1 MAADPNCADPV
12 CHSKTDMF
20 WTGVLGKKKVK
31 KETNAAANTSAAPV
45 ECPLDREEL
54 GRATWGLLHTMA
66 AYFPEKP
73 SDAMKAHATSFVQA
87 LADLYPCKHC
97 AVDFQESIV
106 AIPPRYS
113 SLYLRNNSVCSL
125 VVFDCSV
132 NSRVDF
138 SLWMCEQHNR
148 VTTKLARK
156 PFPCT
161 MDALDKRWKTGDPSC
176 SAKRQ
181 DEATSQESLGQDT
194 DDE

>member
-20 WTGVLGKKKVK
+20 RTGVLGKKKVK

-73 SDAMKAHATSFVQA
+73 SDAMKAHATSFVHA

-106 AIPPRYS
+106 AIPPR
-113 SLYLRNNSVCSL
+113 
-125 VVFDCSV
+125 V

-148 VTTKLARK
+148 VTTKLAKK

-181 DEATSQESLGQDT
+181 DEATSQESLGQDA